1 MKMQSVN
8 HLLTAALLSAIAT
21 LSYAKLPP
29 PTPEQTAKLEAAKAK
44 AASDAKIEKE
54 LLDKAQD
61 RVVARYVKEKGNN
74 GQQEQVPGM
83 VPEQAAS
90 IGTTQEVPSA
100 ALNSRT
106 TEKAGAYNE
115 SVTPQTAGR
124 ALATGSQ
131 ADSADMKQNDQVLP
145 EPEKK

>member
-1 MKMQSVN
+1 MKIQSIN
-8 HLLTAALLSAIAT
+8 RLLVATLLSAAAVT
-21 LSYAKLPP
+21 GYAKLPP
-29 PTPEQTAKLEAAKAK
+29 PTPEQTAKLAADKAK
-44 AASDAKIEKE
+44 AASDAKVEKE

-61 RVVARYVKEKGNN
+61 RVVARYAKEKGS
-74 GQQEQVPGM
+74 GEQVPGTM
-83 VPEQAAS
+83 PEQAAS
-90 IGTTQEVPSA
+90 IGNTQEVPSA

-115 SVTPQTAGR
+115 SVTPQTAGG

-131 ADSADMKQNDQVLP
+131 PDSADMKQNDQVLP